1 MVEGVHGVLAAEA
14 LLLGKGIPMLPDRRG
29 SLGYRIEPGRECRLE
44 HQLISILRSS
54 RIAESLVQKTC
65 SKETSSNGVVGSSGL
80 PKQMLSRCLS
90 VLHDAVLQAQYIR
103 ALRITGLAF
112 QGPGF
117 LRLGIHESIVPVTAA
132 FFCQFVIG
140 LRTFLILQNAGDLFH
155 QDSFSV
161 VESVPEQRKICL
173 FRGQPVA

>member
-1 MVEGVHGVLAAEA
+1 
-14 LLLGKGIPMLPDRRG
+14 
-29 SLGYRIEPGRECRLE
+29 
-44 HQLISILRSS
+44 
-54 RIAESLVQKTC
+54 
-65 SKETSSNGVVGSSGL
+65 
-80 PKQMLSRCLS
+80 MLSRCLS